1 MRNSTGAVTKNPK
14 QVLDNPNGEGSISL
28 VVSHKDVSDR
38 TSPED
43 VRRFPG
49 RE

>member
-1 MRNSTGAVTKNPK
+1 MKNPK

-28 VVSHKDVSDR
+28 VVSHKDVIGR
-38 TSPED
+38 TFPGD
-43 VRRFPG
+43 VRRIPG